1 MILGRQEAFAS
12 KRPIGRALLDAVGTG
27 FGFIIAMVMMGS
39 IRELLGNG
47 SLLGYSVFGPS
58 FEPWIIMILPP
69 GGFLTLGF
77 ILLAFG
83 WWRGRKAAEVPR
95 VRRWPHGVASRRAA

>member
-1 MILGRQEAFAS
+1 MHALRWPVVLFDLDGTVLETVELIRAS
-12 KRPIGRALLDAVGTG
+12 HEHAV
-27 FGFIIAMVMMGS
+27 
-39 IRELLGNG
+39 REVLGNG
-47 SLLGYSVFGPS
+47 SILGISVFGPD